1 VRQHINAI
9 VVTAVLSAT
18 LWAPCAL
25 AQKDR
30 YPDKPVRLMVPFAQ
44 GGLDAS
50 SEQGPAL
57 LRDANVRESAAAA
70 GMMAQASTSR
80 EQYPTR
86 PIRLIVPFAPG
97 GGIDTIGRIMA
108 QKLSASFGQ
117 SVVVDNRAGAGGKI
131 GIETALDAAPDG
143 YTMLFIS
150 GGYCANAA
158 IYKLPYDPIADVTP
172 VAMIG
177 ESGYVIALNPTVPAK
192 NTSELIAL
200 AKAKPGG
207 LNYGTSGVGGLTHLA
222 TELFELMAGIRM
234 AHVPYKGSGP
244 ALTDLLGGQIQVS
257 FAAVPVTMP
266 HVKTN
271 RLRAIAVT
279 TARRI
284 GAIPEIPTIA
294 ETLPGYETILWY
306 GVLGPKGLRKDVLA
320 RWGNEIESTLK
331 NAEMRERITAE
342 GFETG
347 DTSAARLRDVI
358 KRDIAKW
365 SKVVKEANIKVA
377 Q

>member
-1 VRQHINAI
+1 VRQQTQTVLVT
-9 VVTAVLSAT
+9 VVLCAALVTS
-18 LWAPCAL
+18 PAL
-25 AQKDR
+25 AQKDS
-30 YPDKPVRLMVPFAQ
+30 YPDKPVRLIVPFAP

-50 SEQGPAL
+50 SEQGSR

-70 GMMAQASTSR
+70 GMIAQATNPR
-80 EQYPTR
+80 EQYPIR

-108 QKLSASFGQ
+108 QKLTASFGQ
-117 SVVVDNRAGAGGKI
+117 PVVVDNRAGAGGKI

-158 IYKLPYDPIADVTP
+158 IYKLPYNPIADVTP

-177 ESGYVIALNPTVPAK
+177 ESGYVIALNPSVPAK
-192 NTSELIAL
+192 NTEELIAL

-222 TELFELMAGIRM
+222 TELFDLMAGIRM
-234 AHVPYKGSGP
+234 THVPYKGSGP

-306 GVLGPKGLRKDVLA
+306 GVLGPKGLRKEVLA
-320 RWGNEIESTLK
+320 RWSNEIASTLK
-331 NAEMRERITAE
+331 NPEMRERIAAE

-347 DTSAARLRDVI
+347 DTGVARLRGVM

>member
-1 VRQHINAI
+1 MRQSEH
-9 VVTAVLSAT
+9 TALAALILSTA
-18 LWAPCAL
+18 LAASPAL
-25 AQKDR
+25 AQNDR
-30 YPDKPVRLMVPFAQ
+30 YPDKPV
-44 GGLDAS
+44 
-50 SEQGPAL
+50 
-57 LRDANVRESAAAA
+57 
-70 GMMAQASTSR
+70 
-80 EQYPTR
+80 
-86 PIRLIVPFAPG
+86 RLIVPFAPG

-108 QKLSASFGQ
+108 QMLTASFGQ
-117 SVVVDNRAGAGGKI
+117 PVVVDNRAGAGGKI
-131 GIETALDAAPDG
+131 GIETALYAAADG

-158 IYKLPYDPIADVTP
+158 IYKLPYDPIADVTT

-177 ESGYVIALNPTVPAK
+177 ESGYVIALNPAVPAK
-192 NTSELIAL
+192 NTAELIAL
-200 AKAKPGG
+200 AKARPRG

-222 TELFELMAGIRM
+222 TELFDLMAGTQM
-234 AHVPYKGSGP
+234 THVPYKGSGP

-266 HVKTN
+266 HVKTG

-306 GVLGPKGLRKDVLA
+306 GVLGPKGLGKDVLA
-320 RWGNEIESTLK
+320 RWGREIAATLK
-331 NAEMRERITAE
+331 NPEMRERLAAE

-347 DTSAARLRDVI
+347 DTGAVRLRDVM

>member
-1 VRQHINAI
+1 M
-9 VVTAVLSAT
+9 
-18 LWAPCAL
+18 PAL
-25 AQKDR
+25 AQKD
-30 YPDKPVRLMVPFAQ
+30 
-44 GGLDAS
+44 
-50 SEQGPAL
+50 
-57 LRDANVRESAAAA
+57 
-70 GMMAQASTSR
+70 
-80 EQYPTR
+80 QYPNR
-86 PIRLIVPFAPG
+86 PVRLIVPFAPG

-108 QKLSASFGQ
+108 QKLTAGFGQ
-117 SVVVDNRAGAGGKI
+117 SVIVDNRAGSGGKI
-131 GIETALDAAPDG
+131 GIETALDAAADG

-158 IYKLPYDPIADVTP
+158 IYKLPYDPLADVTA

-177 ESGYVIALNPTVPAK
+177 ESGYVIALNPAVPAK
-192 NTSELIAL
+192 NTAELIAL
-200 AKAKPGG
+200 AKAKPRG

-222 TELFELMAGIRM
+222 TELFDLMAGTRM
-234 AHVPYKGSGP
+234 THVPYKGSGP

-266 HVKTN
+266 HVKTG

-306 GVLGPKGLRKDVLA
+306 GVLGPKGLPKDVLT
-320 RWGNEIESTLK
+320 RWDREIAAALK
-331 NAEMRERITAE
+331 NPEMRERLAAE

-347 DTSAARLRDVI
+347 DTGAARLRDVM

>member
-1 VRQHINAI
+1 MRQPEHTALAAL
-9 VVTAVLSAT
+9 VLGTAVSIT
-18 LWAPCAL
+18 PAL
-25 AQKDR
+25 AQKSN
-30 YPDKPVRLMVPFAQ
+30 YPDKPV
-44 GGLDAS
+44 
-50 SEQGPAL
+50 
-57 LRDANVRESAAAA
+57 
-70 GMMAQASTSR
+70 
-80 EQYPTR
+80 
-86 PIRLIVPFAPG
+86 RLIVPFAPG

-108 QKLSASFGQ
+108 QTLTASLGQ

-131 GIETALDAAPDG
+131 GIETALYAAADG

-158 IYKLPYDPIADVTP
+158 IYKLPYDPVADVTA

-177 ESGYVIALNPTVPAK
+177 ESGYVIALNPAVPAR
-192 NTSELIAL
+192 NTAELIAL
-200 AKAKPGG
+200 AKAKPRG

-222 TELFELMAGIRM
+222 TELFDLMAGTRM
-234 AHVPYKGSGP
+234 THVPYKGSGP

-266 HVKTN
+266 HVKTG

-284 GAIPEIPTIA
+284 GAISEIPTIA

-306 GVLGPKGLRKDVLA
+306 GVLGPKALPKEVLA
-320 RWGNEIESTLK
+320 RWDREIAAALK
-331 NAEMRERITAE
+331 NPEMRERLAAE

-347 DTSAARLRDVI
+347 DTGAPRLRDVM

>member
-1 VRQHINAI
+1 MQRLKRPALAALALCAAL
-9 VVTAVLSAT
+9 TALPAS
-18 LWAPCAL
+18 

-30 YPDKPVRLMVPFAQ
+30 YPDK
-44 GGLDAS
+44 
-50 SEQGPAL
+50 
-57 LRDANVRESAAAA
+57 
-70 GMMAQASTSR
+70 
-80 EQYPTR
+80 

-108 QKLSASFGQ
+108 QTLTASLGQ

-131 GIETALDAAPDG
+131 GIETALYAAADG

-158 IYKLPYDPIADVTP
+158 IYKLPYDPLADVTA

-177 ESGYVIALNPTVPAK
+177 ESGYVIALNPAVPAK
-192 NTSELIAL
+192 NTAELIAL
-200 AKAKPGG
+200 ARAKPRG

-222 TELFELMAGIRM
+222 TELFDLMAGVQM
-234 AHVPYKGSGP
+234 THVPYKGSGP

-266 HVKTN
+266 HVKTG
-271 RLRAIAVT
+271 RLRAIAAT

-306 GVLGPKGLRKDVLA
+306 GVLGPKGLPTDVLA
-320 RWGNEIESTLK
+320 RWDREIAAALK
-331 NAEMRERITAE
+331 NPEMRERLAAE

-347 DTSAARLRDVI
+347 DTSAARLRDVM

-365 SKVVKEANIKVA
+365 SKVVKAANIKVA

>member
-1 VRQHINAI
+1 MI
-9 VVTAVLSAT
+9 
-18 LWAPCAL
+18 
-25 AQKDR
+25 
-30 YPDKPVRLMVPFAQ
+30 
-44 GGLDAS
+44 
-50 SEQGPAL
+50 
-57 LRDANVRESAAAA
+57 
-70 GMMAQASTSR
+70 
-80 EQYPTR
+80 
-86 PIRLIVPFAPG
+86 
-97 GGIDTIGRIMA
+97 
-108 QKLSASFGQ
+108 
-117 SVVVDNRAGAGGKI
+117 VDNRAGSGGKI

-177 ESGYVIALNPTVPAK
+177 ESGYVIALNPGVPAK
-192 NTSELIAL
+192 NTAELIAL
-200 AKAKPGG
+200 AKAKPGS

-222 TELFELMAGIRM
+222 TELFDLMAGTKM
-234 AHVPYKGSGP
+234 THVPYKGSGP

-266 HVKTN
+266 HVKTG
-271 RLRAIAVT
+271 RLRAVAIT
-279 TARRI
+279 TARRV
-284 GAIPEIPTIA
+284 AAVPEIPTIA

-306 GVLGPKGLRKDVLA
+306 GVLGPKKLNKEVLA
-320 RWGNEIESTLK
+320 RWSKEVAATLA
-331 NAEMRERITAE
+331 NPEMRERMAAE

-347 DTSAARLRDVI
+347 DTSAPHLREVI

-365 SKVVKEANIKVA
+365 SKVVKQANIKVA

>member
-1 VRQHINAI
+1 MRQYKQ
-9 VVTAVLSAT
+9 
-18 LWAPCAL
+18 PAL
-25 AQKDR
+25 AALALITALAALPLYAQKSI
-30 YPDKPVRLMVPFAQ
+30 YPDKPV
-44 GGLDAS
+44 
-50 SEQGPAL
+50 
-57 LRDANVRESAAAA
+57 
-70 GMMAQASTSR
+70 
-80 EQYPTR
+80 
-86 PIRLIVPFAPG
+86 RLIVPFAPG

-108 QKLSASFGQ
+108 QTLTASFGQ

-306 GVLGPKGLRKDVLA
+306 GVLGPKGLPKNLVERWNREIRKATKLPDM
-320 RWGNEIESTLK
+320 K
-331 NAEMRERITAE
+331 ERLVSE
-342 GFETG
+342 GFAIDDSPPEVFQ
-347 DTSAARLRDVI
+347 AVLKRDVE
-358 KRDIAKW
+358 KW
-365 SKVVKEANIKVA
+365 RRVVTEARVREIR
-377 Q
+377 

>member
-1 VRQHINAI
+1 MRSLEQFACAAFVMSAVVAAPVAI
-9 VVTAVLSAT
+9 
-18 LWAPCAL
+18 
-25 AQKDR
+25 AQK
-30 YPDKPVRLMVPFAQ
+30 YPDKP
-44 GGLDAS
+44 
-50 SEQGPAL
+50 
-57 LRDANVRESAAAA
+57 
-70 GMMAQASTSR
+70 
-80 EQYPTR
+80 
-86 PIRLIVPFAPG
+86 IRLIIPFAPG

-108 QKLSASFGQ
+108 QKLTPGFGQ
-117 SVVVDNRAGAGGKI
+117 SVIVDNRAGSGGKI
-131 GIETALDAAPDG
+131 GIETALYAAPDG

-158 IYKLPYDPIADVTP
+158 IYKLPYNPVADVTP

-177 ESGYVIALNPTVPAK
+177 ESGYVIALNPAVPAK
-192 NTSELIAL
+192 NTAELIAL
-200 AKAKPGG
+200 AKAKPRS

-222 TELFELMAGIRM
+222 TELFDLMAGTQM
-234 AHVPYKGSGP
+234 THVPYKGSGP

-266 HVKTN
+266 HVKTG
-271 RLRAIAVT
+271 RLRALAVT

-306 GVLGPKGLRKDVLA
+306 GVLGPKGLKKDVLA
-320 RWGNEIESTLK
+320 RWSNEIAATLK
-331 NAEMRERITAE
+331 SPEMRERLAAE

-347 DTSAARLRDVI
+347 DTSAARLLDVM

-365 SKVVKEANIKVA
+365 GKVVKEANIRVTE
-377 Q
+377 

>member
-1 VRQHINAI
+1 
-9 VVTAVLSAT
+9 
-18 LWAPCAL
+18 
-25 AQKDR
+25 
-30 YPDKPVRLMVPFAQ
+30 
-44 GGLDAS
+44 
-50 SEQGPAL
+50 
-57 LRDANVRESAAAA
+57 
-70 GMMAQASTSR
+70 
-80 EQYPTR
+80 
-86 PIRLIVPFAPG
+86 
-97 GGIDTIGRIMA
+97 
-108 QKLSASFGQ
+108 
-117 SVVVDNRAGAGGKI
+117 
-131 GIETALDAAPDG
+131 
-143 YTMLFIS
+143 
-150 GGYCANAA
+150 
-158 IYKLPYDPIADVTP
+158 
-172 VAMIG
+172 
-177 ESGYVIALNPTVPAK
+177 VPAK
-192 NTSELIAL
+192 NTAELIAL

-266 HVKTN
+266 HVKAN

-320 RWGNEIESTLK
+320 RWSNEIESTLK
-331 NAEMRERITAE
+331 NAEMRERISAE

-347 DTSAARLRDVI
+347 DTGAARLRDVI

-365 SKVVKEANIKVA
+365 SKVVKEANIKVT